1 MDVIILP
8 NNEKLL
14 IDFNDGDRKIEN
26 VVAKF
31 CGEDFATALMDY
43 ISDLEDRAD
52 YEKMKLDTDVVAY
65 EVENEEFRTTLCDIN
80 TLLQEFEDK
89 LDDGR
94 EKFSRKR
101 VFKLFEE
108 IHRLINEVI

>member
-1 MDVIILP
+1 MDVITLP

-14 IDFNDGDRKIEN
+14 IDFNNG
-26 VVAKF
+26 
-31 CGEDFATALMDY
+31 DFATALMDY

-52 YEKMKLDTDVVAY
+52 YEKMKLDTDMEAY
-65 EVENEEFRTTLCDIN
+65 EAENEDFRTTLYDIES
-80 TLLQEFEDK
+80 LLQQYEDK